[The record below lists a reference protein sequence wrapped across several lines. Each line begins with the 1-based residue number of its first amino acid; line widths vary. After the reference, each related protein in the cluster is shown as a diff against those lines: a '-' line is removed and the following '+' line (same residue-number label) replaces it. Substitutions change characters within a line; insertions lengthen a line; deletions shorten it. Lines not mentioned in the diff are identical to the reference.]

1 MGSAAFLCYL
11 SMFAFRKPFAAAS
24 YGEELMWFGL
34 ELKTSFVLAQLLG
47 YILSKYIGIWW
58 LSARIS
64 SGRFG
69 LLMRLMFVAYVAMIA
84 FYVLPT
90 SLKPLAM
97 FINGLPL
104 GMIWGVVIS
113 YLEGRRQSD
122 TLLVML
128 ASSFVIASSL
138 TKDIGLWVLGSF
150 DVDPYLMPVIVA
162 TLFYPLLTASGWAL
176 ERSPPPDDA
185 DQASRATRTAM
196 TPTQQASFVREF
208 WPGLVALIGAF
219 MLLTAYRDYRDNF
232 GIEIISELGYP
243 RDSGIFTALDFP
255 VAVTV
260 LISLLGI
267 QWIRSHR
274 NSLYVLFGIMTAGA
288 SLLIFST
295 LLMQSG
301 SLSGLN
307 WLIAGGIGSYLAYIG
322 YSTIMWERLIAN
334 LQFSGTA
341 VFAIYVSDSAGYT
354 GSFMLQIGKDLLAS
368 DVSRLDFFI
377 GMNYGFG
384 FAVIACL
391 IFGLIFFTAGNRTK
405 TARASSTE

>member
-64 SGRFG
+64 SSRFG

-84 FYVLPT
+84 FYLLPT

-162 TLFYPLLTASGWAL
+162 TLFYPLLTASGWGL

-196 TPTQQASFVREF
+196 TPAQQASFVREF

-219 MLLTAYRDYRDNF
+219 MLLTAYRDYLGAGLPARF
-232 GIEIISELGYP
+232 RHIHGTRLSGRCHRTHQLAGYP
-243 RDSGIFTALDFP
+243 MDP
-255 VAVTV
+255 
-260 LISLLGI
+260 
-267 QWIRSHR
+267 
-274 NSLYVLFGIMTAGA
+274 
-288 SLLIFST
+288 
-295 LLMQSG
+295 
-301 SLSGLN
+301 
-307 WLIAGGIGSYLAYIG
+307 
-322 YSTIMWERLIAN
+322 
-334 LQFSGTA
+334 
-341 VFAIYVSDSAGYT
+341 
-354 GSFMLQIGKDLLAS
+354 
-368 DVSRLDFFI
+368 
-377 GMNYGFG
+377 
-384 FAVIACL
+384 
-391 IFGLIFFTAGNRTK
+391 
-405 TARASSTE
+405 